1 MVSRVTVLCRDGAVL
16 PTQVAADDQRQ
27 RDKRRVREFA
37 RANGLHVETSTRVA
51 PGLGLPPLRRSGELT
66 GCHSRPLA
74 HMGDEGQSGHA
85 ASVRDAVAGTHKLGT
100 VTYVKSAS
108 RWPVSA
114 SQRRYE
120 ACLTQDARVVYQG
133 QHFSTLTHWLAAV
146 CGRRVPVL

>member
-1 MVSRVTVLCRDGAVL
+1 MSFT
-16 PTQVAADDQRQ
+16 PT
-27 RDKRRVREFA
+27 
-37 RANGLHVETSTRVA
+37 
-51 PGLGLPPLRRSGELT
+51 
-66 GCHSRPLA
+66 A
-74 HMGDEGQSGHA
+74 HMGDECQSGHA

-114 SQRRYE
+114 SQRRFE